1 MNADNRIPTSSPWGA
16 VQDGRVLAHGIIIV
30 STSGHGGV
38 RISPARLKQMPA
50 ALRLGRRRWFE
61 EDCEAALVGL
71 AFADDLEFTD
81 SRRDD
86 LAAVV
91 ANWFPTNWEA
101 YFGRTLEPGES
112 YLRDKETFEA
122 ATADQFVVDSA
133 LGDWH
138 EDVPAGL
145 VGVTALRRSDGITT
159 PLLPDFV
166 LGGGHRARTASA
178 DDAQAP
184 ATATA
189 VPSRVVLAG
198 LREQAQ
204 HRDADAGGA
213 HHHRPRCSGRCRAG
227 PEANPQGPAA
237 DGHTAGPLHPT
248 PATAGTDVGTGDI

>member
-1 MNADNRIPTSSPWGA
+1 
-16 VQDGRVLAHGIIIV
+16 
-30 STSGHGGV
+30 
-38 RISPARLKQMPA
+38 MPA

-138 EDVPAGL
+138 ENVPAGL

-166 LGGGHRARTASA
+166 LEADIAHVRLPQTTPKPRPQPRRYRPASYWRDCVNKLSTEMQTLAEPIITDRAA
-178 DDAQAP
+178 
-184 ATATA
+184 
-189 VPSRVVLAG
+189 
-198 LREQAQ
+198 
-204 HRDADAGGA
+204 AGGA
-213 HHHRPRCSGRCRAG
+213 GLGPKRTRRVQQQMDTRLARYTQLQRRRAYAQLSRAG
-227 PEANPQGPAA
+227 SVG
-237 DGHTAGPLHPT
+237 GSHHTEG
-248 PATAGTDVGTGDI
+248 